1 MKYLLSFILLLFS
14 LDVFSQA
21 EISKNDQSVVILV
34 AIKGGKIV
42 GTGTGFFV
50 SPGIIVT
57 NNHVADFDQI
67 LFAPSTGRTHD
78 KVRPQKAEKL
88 WLSPGYDLA
97 ILRVQNLD
105 IPPMELTGILPTK
118 GSKVVAIG
126 FPGAAEDAVDYEGLE
141 STVTEG
147 IVGRVVDAPWVKGG
161 PSVTLIQHSAG
172 INSGNSGGPLI
183 DGCGRVVGINTAK
196 AISTIEKNEAGHVI
210 VNQTE
215 QINFASSTKALLTQL
230 QALGVQVKVN
240 QADCAP
246 NSIQGQPGDNKSQND
261 WSTWAISIGLILTL
275 ILAGAALL
283 VAIKKK
289 EVIRETF
296 TQFHRRSNPVS
307 AAPQRNSSAQLE
319 LIGIDSTGQRFNLKT
334 YLSPN
339 DTVLLGRDASAC
351 KFVINDSSVSRQHS
365 QIKKSSTGIQICDLN
380 STNGTWVNGIKVGS
394 NYVRLKLADE
404 IVIGKVK
411 VKIYGDLS

>member
-1 MKYLLSFILLLFS
+1 MKYLLSFTLLLFS
-14 LDVFSQA
+14 LNVFA
-21 EISKNDQSVVILV
+21 ETEISKNDQSVVILI
-34 AIKGGKIV
+34 AIKGDKIA
-42 GTGTGFFV
+42 GMGTGFFV
-50 SPGIIVT
+50 APGIIVT

-97 ILRVQNLD
+97 ILRVQNID
-105 IPPMELTGILPTK
+105 IPPMELTGILPVK

-126 FPGAAEDAVDYEGLE
+126 FPGAAEEAVDYEGLE

-147 IVGRVVDAPWVKGG
+147 IVGRVVDSPWIKGG

-196 AISTIEKNEAGHVI
+196 AISTLEKNEAGRVI

-215 QINFASSTKALLTQL
+215 QINFASSTKALLAQL
-230 QALGVQVKVN
+230 QSLGVQVKVS
-240 QADCAP
+240 QAECSP
-246 NSIQGQPGDNKSQND
+246 NSIQPQLGANNNQND
-261 WSTWAISIGLILTL
+261 WSILAISIGLILTVF
-275 ILAGAALL
+275 LAGAALL

-296 TQFHRRSNPVS
+296 TQFQRRSNPVS
-307 AAPQRNSSAQLE
+307 AAPQRNSSAQVE
-319 LIGIDSTGQRFNLKT
+319 LTGIDSSGQRFNLKT
-334 YLSPN
+334 YLSTN
-339 DTVLLGRDASAC
+339 DSVLLGRDASAC
-351 KFVINDSSVSRQHS
+351 KFAINDPSVSRQHA
-365 QIKKSSTGIQICDLN
+365 QIKKSSSGIQICDLN
-380 STNGTWVNGIKVGS
+380 STNGTWVNGTKIGT